1 MSSKK
6 PPTKD
11 TINPSPKPG
20 TGDAGTTTSKIDVG
34 DLTEVVTRSITRA
47 LGVRDAAR
55 LPVRIICGIIAEPP
69 DFFRGGGPAGGGGQ
83 L

>member
-11 TINPSPKPG
+11 TINPPPKPG
-20 TGDAGTTTSKIDVG
+20 PADAGTTTKIDVG
-34 DLTEVVTRSITRA
+34 DLTEAVTRSITRA

-55 LPVRIICGIIAEPP
+55 LPIRIICGIIAEPP
-69 DFFRGGGPAGGGGQ
+69 DFFRGGGSAGGGQ
-83 L
+83 V